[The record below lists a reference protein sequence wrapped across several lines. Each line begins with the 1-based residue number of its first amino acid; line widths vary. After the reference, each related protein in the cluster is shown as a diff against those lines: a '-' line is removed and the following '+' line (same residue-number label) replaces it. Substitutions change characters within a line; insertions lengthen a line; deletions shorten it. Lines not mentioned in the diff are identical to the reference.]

1 MRTPLKLSVIVPF
14 FNEQDSIGPLY
25 AAIVGAVDPLQIPFE
40 MVFGGE
46 RAPYCCRG
54 TDRLSCAL
62 QSLRLNP
69 LCARPRISQHPC
81 HRLPALKNIHS
92 ECKAPDQDVAPVAQR
107 ISGTR

>member
-1 MRTPLKLSVIVPF
+1 
-14 FNEQDSIGPLY
+14 
-25 AAIVGAVDPLQIPFE
+25 
-40 MVFGGE
+40 
-46 RAPYCCRG
+46 
-54 TDRLSCAL
+54 L